1 MGFDTKLSKGAINTL
16 ISDLAMHWFV
26 FLFMTTSVLLVHAYY
41 THKSPYP
48 LANPPRFFQFRA
60 IKQLEYIT
68 DSVNI
73 ISEARARCGKKPF
86 RLLTELGQLIVL
98 PNAYAHIIRNEPL
111 LSFASAVKKVGEIT
125 RHCLDY

>member
-1 MGFDTKLSKGAINTL
+1 MGFDTHFSRRAIDTI
-16 ISDLAMHWFV
+16 ISDLAIHWFG
-26 FLFMTTSVLLVHAYY
+26 FLFITTSVLLVHAYY
-41 THKSPYP
+41 TRKSPYS

-125 RHCLDY
+125 KHFLKY